1 MIPIELS
8 PRQHQI
14 VAYVRANEPATGDSI
29 AAHLKLTR
37 ATIRADLSILTMTGI
52 LDARPKVGY
61 FYSGLETNPIHFDE
75 IRQLKI
81 SEIMTQPFFAKKE
94 TSVYDAIVMLFMED
108 IGSLYVI
115 DEEEL
120 VGLVS
125 RKDLLKG
132 ALADADTKATPI
144 ATIMTRMPNLV
155 TVAKND
161 NVLHAAEQLVFHQID
176 SLPVLENKSGKAK
189 VIGKISK
196 TRITALFVDTIKKV

>member
-61 FYSGLETNPIHFDE
+61 FYSGLENNPIHFDE
-75 IRQLKI
+75 IRQLKVAD
-81 SEIMTQPFFAKKE
+81 IMTQPFFAKKE

-108 IGSLYVI
+108 IGSLYVV
-115 DEEEL
+115 DEDRL

-155 TVAKND
+155 TVSKD
-161 NVLHAAEQLVFHQID
+161 DTVLHAAEQLVFHQID
-176 SLPVLENKSGKAK
+176 SLPVLENAK
-189 VIGKISK
+189 VVGKISK

>member
-61 FYSGLETNPIHFDE
+61 FYSGLENNPIHFDE
-75 IRQLKI
+75 IRQLKVAD
-81 SEIMTQPFFAKKE
+81 IMTQPFFAKKE

-108 IGSLYVI
+108 IGSLYVV
-115 DEEEL
+115 DEEQL

-144 ATIMTRMPNLV
+144 ATIMTRMPNVV
-155 TVAKND
+155 TVTKD
-161 NVLHAAEQLVFHQID
+161 DTVLHAAEQLVFHQID
-176 SLPVLENKSGKAK
+176 SLPVLENAK
-189 VIGKISK
+189 VVGKISK

>member
-61 FYSGLETNPIHFDE
+61 FYSGLENNPIRFDE
-75 IRQLKI
+75 IRQLKVAD
-81 SEIMTQPFFAKKE
+81 IMTQPFFAKKE

-108 IGSLYVI
+108 IGSLYVV
-115 DEEEL
+115 DEDRL

-155 TVAKND
+155 TVSKD
-161 NVLHAAEQLVFHQID
+161 DTVLHATEQLVFHQID
-176 SLPVLENKSGKAK
+176 SLPVLENAK
-189 VIGKISK
+189 VVGKISK

>member
-1 MIPIELS
+1 MIIIELS
-8 PRQHQI
+8 SRQHQI

-61 FYSGLETNPIHFDE
+61 FYSGLENNPIHFDE
-75 IRQLKI
+75 IRQLKVAD
-81 SEIMTQPFFAKKE
+81 IMTQPFFAKKE

-108 IGSLYVI
+108 IGSLYVV
-115 DEEEL
+115 DEDRL

-144 ATIMTRMPNLV
+144 ATVMTRMPNLV
-155 TVAKND
+155 TVSKD
-161 NVLHAAEQLVFHQID
+161 DTVLHAAEQLVFHQID
-176 SLPVLENKSGKAK
+176 SLPVLENAK
-189 VIGKISK
+189 VVGKISK

>member
-61 FYSGLETNPIHFDE
+61 FYSGLEMNPIHFDE
-75 IRQLKI
+75 IRQLKVAD
-81 SEIMTQPFFAKKE
+81 IMTQPFFAKKE

-115 DEEEL
+115 EDDLL

-155 TVAKND
+155 TVTKND
-161 NVLHAAEQLVFHQID
+161 TVLHAAEQLVFHQID
-176 SLPVLENKSGKAK
+176 SLPVLENTK
-189 VIGKISK
+189 VVGKISK

>member
-61 FYSGLETNPIHFDE
+61 FYSGLEANPIHFDE
-75 IRQLKI
+75 IRQLKVAD
-81 SEIMTQPFFAKKE
+81 IMTQPFFAKKE

-108 IGSLYVI
+108 IGSLYVV
-115 DEEEL
+115 DEDLL

-155 TVAKND
+155 TVTKND
-161 NVLHAAEQLVFHQID
+161 TVLHAAEQLVFHQID
-176 SLPVLENKSGKAK
+176 SLPVLENTK
-189 VIGKISK
+189 VVGKISK

>member
-61 FYSGLETNPIHFDE
+61 FYSGLENNPIRFDE
-75 IRQLKI
+75 IRQLKVAD
-81 SEIMTQPFFAKKE
+81 IMTQPFFAKKE

-108 IGSLYVI
+108 IGSLYVV
-115 DEEEL
+115 DEDRL

-155 TVAKND
+155 TVSKD
-161 NVLHAAEQLVFHQID
+161 DTVLHAAEQLVFHQID
-176 SLPVLENKSGKAK
+176 SLPVLENAK
-189 VIGKISK
+189 VVGKISK

>member
-61 FYSGLETNPIHFDE
+61 FYSGLENNPIHFDE
-75 IRQLKI
+75 IRQLKVVD
-81 SEIMTQPFFAKKE
+81 IMTQPFFAKKE

-108 IGSLYVI
+108 IGSLYVV
-115 DEEEL
+115 DEEQL

-132 ALADADTKATPI
+132 TLADADTKATPI

-155 TVAKND
+155 TVTKD
-161 NVLHAAEQLVFHQID
+161 DTVLHAAEQLVFHQID
-176 SLPVLENKSGKAK
+176 SLPVLENAK
-189 VIGKISK
+189 VVGKISK
-196 TRITALFVDTIKKV
+196 TRITALFVDTIKKI

>member
-61 FYSGLETNPIHFDE
+61 FYSGLENNPIHFDE
-75 IRQLKI
+75 IRQLKVAD
-81 SEIMTQPFFAKKE
+81 IMTQPFFAKKE

-108 IGSLYVI
+108 IGSLYVV
-115 DEEEL
+115 DEDQL

-155 TVAKND
+155 TVTKND

-176 SLPVLENKSGKAK
+176 SLPVLENTK
-189 VIGKISK
+189 VVGKISK

>member
-61 FYSGLETNPIHFDE
+61 FYSGLENNPIRFDE
-75 IRQLKI
+75 IRQLKVAD
-81 SEIMTQPFFAKKE
+81 IMTQPFFAKKE

-108 IGSLYVI
+108 IGSLYVV
-115 DEEEL
+115 DEDRL

-144 ATIMTRMPNLV
+144 ATVMTRMPNLV
-155 TVAKND
+155 TVSKD
-161 NVLHAAEQLVFHQID
+161 DTVLHAAEQLVFHQID
-176 SLPVLENKSGKAK
+176 SLPVLENTK
-189 VIGKISK
+189 VVGKISK

>member
-61 FYSGLETNPIHFDE
+61 FYSGLENNPIHFDE
-75 IRQLKI
+75 IRQLKVAD
-81 SEIMTQPFFAKKE
+81 IMTQPFFAKKE

-108 IGSLYVI
+108 IGSLYVV
-115 DEEEL
+115 DEEQL

-155 TVAKND
+155 TVTKD
-161 NVLHAAEQLVFHQID
+161 DTVLHAAEQLVFHQID
-176 SLPVLENKSGKAK
+176 SLPVLENAK
-189 VIGKISK
+189 VVGKISK
-196 TRITALFVDTIKKV
+196 TRITSLFVDTIKKV

>member
-61 FYSGLETNPIHFDE
+61 FYSGLENNPIRFDE
-75 IRQLKI
+75 IRQLKVAD
-81 SEIMTQPFFAKKE
+81 IMTQPFFAKKE

-108 IGSLYVI
+108 IGSLYVV
-115 DEEEL
+115 DEDRL

-144 ATIMTRMPNLV
+144 ATVMTRMPNLV
-155 TVAKND
+155 TVSKD
-161 NVLHAAEQLVFHQID
+161 YTVLHAAEQLVFHQID
-176 SLPVLENKSGKAK
+176 SLPVLENAK
-189 VIGKISK
+189 VVGKISK

>member
-61 FYSGLETNPIHFDE
+61 FYSGLENNPIHFDE
-75 IRQLKI
+75 IRQLKVAD
-81 SEIMTQPFFAKKE
+81 IMTQPFFAKKE

-108 IGSLYVI
+108 IGSLYIV
-115 DEEEL
+115 DEDQL

-155 TVAKND
+155 TVTKND

-176 SLPVLENKSGKAK
+176 SLPVLENTK
-189 VIGKISK
+189 VVGKISK

>member
-1 MIPIELS
+1 
-8 PRQHQI
+8 
-14 VAYVRANEPATGDSI
+14 
-29 AAHLKLTR
+29 
-37 ATIRADLSILTMTGI
+37 
-52 LDARPKVGY
+52 
-61 FYSGLETNPIHFDE
+61 
-75 IRQLKI
+75 
-81 SEIMTQPFFAKKE
+81 E

-115 DEEEL
+115 DDEQL

-155 TVAKND
+155 TVTKND
-161 NVLHAAEQLVFHQID
+161 KVLHAAEQLVFHQID
-176 SLPVLENKSGKAK
+176 SLPVFENNSREAK
-189 VIGKISK
+189 VVGKISK

>member
-61 FYSGLETNPIHFDE
+61 FYSGLENNPIHFDE
-75 IRQLKI
+75 IRQLKVAD
-81 SEIMTQPFFAKKE
+81 IMTQPFFAKKE

-108 IGSLYVI
+108 IGSLYVV
-115 DEEEL
+115 DEDRL

-144 ATIMTRMPNLV
+144 ATVMTRMPNLV
-155 TVAKND
+155 TVSKD
-161 NVLHAAEQLVFHQID
+161 DTVLHAAEQLVFHQID
-176 SLPVLENKSGKAK
+176 SLPVLENAK
-189 VIGKISK
+189 VVGKISK

>member
-75 IRQLKI
+75 IRQLKVAD
-81 SEIMTQPFFAKKE
+81 IMTQPFFAKK
-94 TSVYDAIVMLFMED
+94 
-108 IGSLYVI
+108 
-115 DEEEL
+115 
-120 VGLVS
+120 
-125 RKDLLKG
+125 R
-132 ALADADTKATPI
+132 
-144 ATIMTRMPNLV
+144 
-155 TVAKND
+155 
-161 NVLHAAEQLVFHQID
+161 
-176 SLPVLENKSGKAK
+176 NK
-189 VIGKISK
+189 
-196 TRITALFVDTIKKV
+196 RL

>member
-61 FYSGLETNPIHFDE
+61 FYSGLENNPIHFDE
-75 IRQLKI
+75 IRQLKVAD
-81 SEIMTQPFFAKKE
+81 IMTQPFFAKKE

-108 IGSLYVI
+108 IGSLYVV
-115 DEEEL
+115 DEDRL

-144 ATIMTRMPNLV
+144 ATVMTRMPNLV
-155 TVAKND
+155 TVSKD
-161 NVLHAAEQLVFHQID
+161 YTVLHAAEQLVFHQID
-176 SLPVLENKSGKAK
+176 SLPVLENAK
-189 VIGKISK
+189 VVGKISK

>member
-8 PRQHQI
+8 SRQHQI

-61 FYSGLETNPIHFDE
+61 FYSGLENNPIRFDE
-75 IRQLKI
+75 IRQLKVAD
-81 SEIMTQPFFAKKE
+81 IMTQPFFAKKE

-108 IGSLYVI
+108 IGSLYVV
-115 DEEEL
+115 DEDRL

-144 ATIMTRMPNLV
+144 ATVMTRMPNLV
-155 TVAKND
+155 TVSKD
-161 NVLHAAEQLVFHQID
+161 DTVLHAAEQLVFHQID
-176 SLPVLENKSGKAK
+176 SLPVLENAK
-189 VIGKISK
+189 VVGKISK

>member
-61 FYSGLETNPIHFDE
+61 FYSGLENNPIHFDE
-75 IRQLKI
+75 IRQLKVAD
-81 SEIMTQPFFAKKE
+81 IMTQPFFAKKE

-108 IGSLYVI
+108 IGSLYVV
-115 DEEEL
+115 DEDQL

-155 TVAKND
+155 TVTKND
-161 NVLHAAEQLVFHQID
+161 SVLHAAEQLVFHQID
-176 SLPVLENKSGKAK
+176 SLPVLENTK
-189 VIGKISK
+189 VVGKISK

>member
-8 PRQHQI
+8 SRQHQI

-61 FYSGLETNPIHFDE
+61 FYSGLENNPIHFDE
-75 IRQLKI
+75 IRQLKVAD
-81 SEIMTQPFFAKKE
+81 IMTQPFFAKKE

-108 IGSLYVI
+108 IGSLYVV
-115 DEEEL
+115 DEDRL

-144 ATIMTRMPNLV
+144 ATVMTRMPNLV
-155 TVAKND
+155 TVSKD
-161 NVLHAAEQLVFHQID
+161 DTVLHAAEQLVFHQID
-176 SLPVLENKSGKAK
+176 SLPVLENAK
-189 VIGKISK
+189 VVGKISK

>member
-61 FYSGLETNPIHFDE
+61 FYSGLENNPIHFDE
-75 IRQLKI
+75 IRQLKVAD
-81 SEIMTQPFFAKKE
+81 IMTQPFFAKKE

-108 IGSLYVI
+108 IGSLYVV
-115 DEEEL
+115 DEDQL

-144 ATIMTRMPNLV
+144 ATIMTRMPNLITV
-155 TVAKND
+155 TKND

-176 SLPVLENKSGKAK
+176 SLPVLENTK
-189 VIGKISK
+189 VVGKISK

>member
-61 FYSGLETNPIHFDE
+61 FYSGLENNPIHFDE
-75 IRQLKI
+75 IRQLKVAD
-81 SEIMTQPFFAKKE
+81 IMTQPFFAKKE

-108 IGSLYVI
+108 IGSLYVV
-115 DEEEL
+115 DEDRL

-155 TVAKND
+155 TVSKD
-161 NVLHAAEQLVFHQID
+161 DTVFHAAEQLVFHQID
-176 SLPVLENKSGKAK
+176 SLPVLENAK
-189 VIGKISK
+189 VVGKISK

>member
-52 LDARPKVGY
+52 LDAHPKVGY

-75 IRQLKI
+75 IRQLKVAD
-81 SEIMTQPFFAKKE
+81 IMTQPFFAKKE

-108 IGSLYVI
+108 IGSLYVV
-115 DEEEL
+115 DEDLL

-155 TVAKND
+155 TVTKND
-161 NVLHAAEQLVFHQID
+161 TVLHAAEQLVFHQID
-176 SLPVLENKSGKAK
+176 SLPVLENTK
-189 VIGKISK
+189 VVGKISK

>member
-61 FYSGLETNPIHFDE
+61 FYSGLENNPIHFDE
-75 IRQLKI
+75 IRQLKVAD
-81 SEIMTQPFFAKKE
+81 IMTQPFFAKKE

-108 IGSLYVI
+108 IGSLYVV
-115 DEEEL
+115 DEDQL

-155 TVAKND
+155 TVTKND

-176 SLPVLENKSGKAK
+176 SLPVLENAK
-189 VIGKISK
+189 VVGKISK

>member
-61 FYSGLETNPIHFDE
+61 FYSGLETIPIHFDE
-75 IRQLKI
+75 IRQLKVAD
-81 SEIMTQPFFAKKE
+81 IMTQPFFAKKE

-108 IGSLYVI
+108 IGSLYVV
-115 DEEEL
+115 DEDLL

-155 TVAKND
+155 TVTKND
-161 NVLHAAEQLVFHQID
+161 TVLHAAEQLVFHQID
-176 SLPVLENKSGKAK
+176 SLPVLENTK
-189 VIGKISK
+189 VVGKISK

>member
-8 PRQHQI
+8 SRQHQI

-61 FYSGLETNPIHFDE
+61 FYSGLENNPIHFDE
-75 IRQLKI
+75 IRQLKVAD
-81 SEIMTQPFFAKKE
+81 IMTQPFFAKKE

-108 IGSLYVI
+108 IGSLYVV
-115 DEEEL
+115 DEDRL

-155 TVAKND
+155 TVSKD
-161 NVLHAAEQLVFHQID
+161 DTVLHAAEQLVFHQID
-176 SLPVLENKSGKAK
+176 SLPVLENAK
-189 VIGKISK
+189 VVGKISK

>member
-61 FYSGLETNPIHFDE
+61 FYSGLETNSIHFDE
-75 IRQLKI
+75 IRQLKVAD
-81 SEIMTQPFFAKKE
+81 IMTQPFFAKKE

-108 IGSLYVI
+108 IGSLYVV
-115 DEEEL
+115 DEDLL

-155 TVAKND
+155 TVTKND
-161 NVLHAAEQLVFHQID
+161 TVLHAAEQLVFHQID
-176 SLPVLENKSGKAK
+176 SLPVLENTK
-189 VIGKISK
+189 VVGKISK

>member
-61 FYSGLETNPIHFDE
+61 FYSGLENNPIRFDE
-75 IRQLKI
+75 IRQLKVAD
-81 SEIMTQPFFAKKE
+81 IMTQPFFAKKE

-108 IGSLYVI
+108 IGSLYVV
-115 DEEEL
+115 DEDRL

-155 TVAKND
+155 SVSKDDT
-161 NVLHAAEQLVFHQID
+161 VLHAAEQLVFHQID
-176 SLPVLENKSGKAK
+176 SLPVLENAK
-189 VIGKISK
+189 VVGKISK

>member
-61 FYSGLETNPIHFDE
+61 FYSGLENNPIHFDE
-75 IRQLKI
+75 IRQLKVAD
-81 SEIMTQPFFAKKE
+81 IMTQPFFAKKE

-108 IGSLYVI
+108 IGSLYVV
-115 DEEEL
+115 DEEQL

-155 TVAKND
+155 TVTKD
-161 NVLHAAEQLVFHQID
+161 DTVLHAAEQLVFHQID
-176 SLPVLENKSGKAK
+176 SLPVLENAK
-189 VIGKISK
+189 VVGKISK

>member
-29 AAHLKLTR
+29 ATHLKLTR

-61 FYSGLETNPIHFDE
+61 FYSGLENNPIHFDE
-75 IRQLKI
+75 IRQLKVAD
-81 SEIMTQPFFAKKE
+81 IMTQPFFAKKE

-108 IGSLYVI
+108 IGSLYVV
-115 DEEEL
+115 DEDRL

-155 TVAKND
+155 TVSKD
-161 NVLHAAEQLVFHQID
+161 NTVLHAAEQLVFHQID
-176 SLPVLENKSGKAK
+176 SLPVLENAK
-189 VIGKISK
+189 VVGKISK

>member
-1 MIPIELS
+1 
-8 PRQHQI
+8 
-14 VAYVRANEPATGDSI
+14 
-29 AAHLKLTR
+29 
-37 ATIRADLSILTMTGI
+37 
-52 LDARPKVGY
+52 
-61 FYSGLETNPIHFDE
+61 
-75 IRQLKI
+75 
-81 SEIMTQPFFAKKE
+81 MTQPFFAKKE

-115 DEEEL
+115 DEELL

-155 TVAKND
+155 TVTKND
-161 NVLHAAEQLVFHQID
+161 TVLHAAEQLVFHQID
-176 SLPVLENKSGKAK
+176 SLPVLENAK
-189 VIGKISK
+189 VVGKISK

>member
-8 PRQHQI
+8 SRQHQI

-61 FYSGLETNPIHFDE
+61 FYSGLENNPIHFDE
-75 IRQLKI
+75 IRQLKVAD
-81 SEIMTQPFFAKKE
+81 IMTQPFFAKKE

-108 IGSLYVI
+108 IGSLYVV
-115 DEEEL
+115 DEDRL

-144 ATIMTRMPNLV
+144 ATVMTRMPNLV
-155 TVAKND
+155 TVSKD
-161 NVLHAAEQLVFHQID
+161 YTVLHAAEQLVFHQID
-176 SLPVLENKSGKAK
+176 SLPVLENAK
-189 VIGKISK
+189 VVGKISK